1 MSALR
6 TIKAWIEPT
15 ANGRFSV
22 IEEGILFPGY
32 QNRVCKTWA
41 DRGGARAYCLRNRR
55 EIVKGGCPLLPTTE
69 ARRQQYRDET
79 AALRAKAAAAR
90 AEAR

>member
-1 MSALR
+1 MNTR

-32 QNRVCKTWA
+32 QNRVCRTWA
-41 DRGGARAYCLRNRR
+41 DRRGARDYCRRNGRDFQ
-55 EIVKGGCPLLPTTE
+55 KGACPLLPVTE

-79 AALRAKAAAAR
+79 AALRAKAATRAQVAA
-90 AEAR
+90 